1 MQDVGIDC
9 KIRIYTKSPP
19 KHFQV
24 TFTTNRDGKHIVA
37 ISDFIIVTTTEFTHL
52 LEEIYSTG
60 MIHAGSQDH
69 KEIID

>member
-1 MQDVGIDC
+1 MKVLTAKYG
-9 KIRIYTKSPP
+9 
-19 KHFQV
+19 
-24 TFTTNRDGKHIVA
+24 FTQKAPQNTSRLLLQTNRDGKHIVA

-52 LEEIYSTG
+52 LEEIYCTG

>member
-1 MQDVGIDC
+1 MKVLTAKYGFTQ
-9 KIRIYTKSPP
+9 KAPA
-19 KHFQV
+19 KHFQF